1 MNSRSTAS
9 LIYILICMYTL
20 LLPLHAHSTEEDII
34 HIDVHDIR
42 MSTSTPYAIEIIAT
56 TPQGRRNFILQESIP
71 RDIERYITDKDI
83 TSVCKQLLQEI
94 QQGMIDIVWLDQL
107 YAIIDANT
115 RQKNAIRFKYLFV
128 SRLQESLPPD
138 FIDSSHSV
146 ADVYGIPPSHNI
158 QSPIL
163 PVPAIPDYSDNPLTP
178 EVEKELDNT
187 ALARYDMYTDTQH
200 IQAFMGEHDTPASSS
215 HSDINTYTT
224 QSTDKDEQKKRTA
237 QEEHSNKDILTHNS
251 QPSDMEVMYQ
261 NTLEQIVDKKKEEI
275 YKKYNDLQKALDS
288 NE

>member
-9 LIYILICMYTL
+9 LICILICMYTL
-20 LLPLHAHSTEEDII
+20 LLPLHAHSAEGDII
-34 HIDVHDIR
+34 HIDVHDIH
-42 MSTSTPYAIEIIAT
+42 MSTSIPYAIEIIAT
-56 TPQGRRNFILQESIP
+56 TPQGRRNFIIQESIP

-83 TSVCKQLLQEI
+83 TFVCKQLLQEI

-107 YAIIDANT
+107 YALIDKNT

-128 SRLQESLPPD
+128 SRLQENLPPD

-158 QSPIL
+158 QSRIL
-163 PVPAIPDYSDNPLTP
+163 PVPAIPDYSDNPLTSD
-178 EVEKELDNT
+178 VEKELDNT

-200 IQAFMGEHDTPASSS
+200 IQAFMGEQDTPHSSS
-215 HSDINTYTT
+215 HAEMNYTT
-224 QSTDKDEQKKRTA
+224 QNMDNNEKTNKIVK
-237 QEEHSNKDILTHNS
+237 EEHVYKDVLTHNT

-261 NTLEQIVDKKKEEI
+261 NTLEQIVDKNKEEI
-275 YKKYNDLQKALDS
+275 YKKYSDLQKALES
-288 NE
+288 SE